1 MNNEQ
6 KGQEYQRLMY
16 QYDMLSNK
24 INQIKGLSFE
34 LNESQ
39 NKEIRVLQGQ
49 QNQIMM
55 AVDKLMRM

>member
-1 MNNEQ
+1 
-6 KGQEYQRLMY
+6 
-16 QYDMLSNK
+16 MLSNK